1 MATEVK
7 KGITIEFR
15 GDTVEFD
22 NSMDNIN
29 RALKLLQAENARLN
43 RSLKFDPNN
52 IELLEQKFKNLQTA
66 ERLANERLNNYKISL
81 IDTIDKN
88 AEITKSDKWKEL
100 ANRIK
105 GCEDKATEYAKQLGE
120 IQEENGHITDLIK
133 WKELR
138 GEQAE
143 NAEQLYSLY
152 DQMIKLAQS
161 NDAITDVEKWMNLT
175 TQMVKAEGEIVN
187 LESQTDKATQQ
198 MSKLAGKDVITNLE
212 QIKNKAYEVGSAF
225 TNLGNILRPIS
236 MFAQNALVKTTEKAV
251 GFEEAFAGVRKTVE
265 ASPEALNKV
274 AKEFRELSKEIP
286 VTTTE
291 ISKVGEMAGQLS
303 VNADNLTEFTKVMIK
318 LGSSTNLSAEEA
330 STAIARI
337 FNVVSGNVNENIE
350 DVGRF
355 GSALVA
361 LGNNAAATESEI
373 LEMTTRLASAGSIYN
388 VSEADLLALGTA
400 MSAVGLKAE
409 GGGSSIATIMN
420 NIEKYVS
427 TNSAKLVEWAN
438 LTDMTTTQFKNAW
451 RDNALGTLVDVIRA
465 LNSAKGEGDSVTA
478 MLSDMGVSSIRQ
490 TDTMLRMVSAVDMLD
505 EYLKLSNDAWD
516 LNRALTDEANKRY
529 ETMQSKITLLKNAFE
544 DFMITIGDKITPII
558 SPFIDKLINFINELN
573 AKPDFINNLTLGL
586 TALVA
591 SLAPMAST
599 IGIVSTKFGGFL
611 DKLIKSD
618 EDAKKVSAGFG
629 DIVTKIGQVAKAP
642 YDRIN
647 SNMLGMFSKI
657 VDGLTKTKSATDI
670 AKEANVSFG
679 GKLLEFGKNTL
690 NTVVNGLTKL
700 WTTLTTNP
708 FAVVIAIVA
717 GLIATF
723 ITAYNTSEEF
733 RSKVNALWETVKA
746 NLIPIF
752 KETIRI
758 LSELWE
764 QIKTNLSPY
773 LEILYKLFLS
783 LWDVLGNLLSSL
795 TDLINRIFTALKPV
809 LEWLMPIIGEIITAV
824 GTGIV
829 FAIGAVIAVI
839 DAVIVAINGIVDAI
853 KTVITWVQSAISWFK
868 DLIGIE
874 SNYASITPSISGH
887 DNRGGNIGGGAISV
901 LDYFP
906 ASGGLGFNYGL
917 AGGGVGGTINLHT
930 DLIINNNG
938 EPINETVVRR
948 WGRVITDVVSDEL
961 GKRV

>member
-15 GDTVEFD
+15 GDTVQFD

-43 RSLKFDPNN
+43 RALKFDSTNVD
-52 IELLEQKFKNLQTA
+52 LLEEKFKNLQTA
-66 ERLANERLNNYKISL
+66 ERLATERLNNYKVAL

-88 AEITKSDKWKEL
+88 AEITKSDKWKDL
-100 ANRIK
+100 ANKIK

-120 IQEENGHITDLIK
+120 IQEENGHITDLTR

-138 GEQAE
+138 GEQAQ

-175 TQMVKAEGEIVN
+175 TQMVKAESEIVN
-187 LESQTDKATQQ
+187 LEAQTDKASQQ
-198 MSKLAGKDVITNLE
+198 MAILAGKDVATNLE

-225 TNLGNILRPIS
+225 TALGNSLKPIS
-236 MFAQNALVKTTEKAV
+236 TFAQTALVKTTEKAV
-251 GFEEAFAGVRKTVE
+251 GFEEAFAGVKKTVE
-265 ASPEALNKV
+265 ATPEVLAEV

-291 ISKVGEMAGQLS
+291 ISKVGEMAGQLG
-303 VNADNLTEFTKVMIK
+303 VEATNLSEFTKVMIK

-337 FNVVSGNVNENIE
+337 FNVVSGNVNDNIE

-361 LGNNAAATESEI
+361 LGNKAAATESEI

-388 VSEADLLALGTA
+388 VTEADLLGLATA

-420 NIEKYVS
+420 NIEKLVAKNKWSEKLYNFAKISNMTVS
-427 TNSAKLVEWAN
+427 
-438 LTDMTTTQFKNAW
+438 QFKQAW
-451 RDNALGTLVDVIRA
+451 RDDALGTLTAVIHGLDSTDA
-465 LNSAKGEGDSVTA
+465 SATKLLE
-478 MLSDMGVSSIRQ
+478 DMGITSIRQ
-490 TDTMLRMVSAVDMLD
+490 TDTMLRLISAVDMLD
-505 EYLKLSNDAWD
+505 EYVGLSNEAWD
-516 LNRALTDEANKRY
+516 LNRALTDEASKRY
-529 ETMQSKITLLKNAFE
+529 QTMQSKITLLKNAFE
-544 DFMITIGDKITPII
+544 DFMVTIGDKITPIL
-558 SPFIDKLINFINELN
+558 SPFIDKLTKFINELN

-599 IGIVSTKFGGFL
+599 IGVVSTKFGGFL
-611 DKLIKSD
+611 DKIIKSD
-618 EDAKKVSAGFG
+618 TDVKKVSVSFG
-629 DIVTKIGQVAKAP
+629 DIATKIGQVAKAP

-647 SNMLGMFSKI
+647 NSMLGMFGKI
-657 VDGLTKTKSATDI
+657 VDGLTRTKSATDE

-690 NTVVNGLTKL
+690 NTVVSGLTKL

-708 FAVVIAIVA
+708 FAVVIAIVV

-733 RSKVNALWETVKA
+733 RNKVDALWETIKA

-752 KETIRI
+752 KETVRI

-783 LWDVLGNLLSSL
+783 LWDVLGVLLTTL

-829 FAIGAVIAVI
+829 LAIGAVITII
-839 DAVIVAINGIVDAI
+839 DAVIVAITGIVSAV
-853 KTVITWVQSAISWFK
+853 KTVISWVQSAISLFK

-874 SNYASITPSISGH
+874 NKYANITPSISGH
-887 DNRGGNIGGGAISV
+887 DYDENKGGGGRVSV
-901 LDYFP
+901 LDYYP
-906 ASGGLGFNYGL
+906 SSGGLGLNYGI
-917 AGGGVGGTINLHT
+917 AGGGMGGTINLHT

-938 EPINETVVRR
+938 DPINEASVRR
-948 WGRVITDVVSDEL
+948 WGKVITDVVSDEL
-961 GKRV
+961 GKRI

>member
-100 ANRIK
+100 ANKIK

-120 IQEENGHITDLIK
+120 IQEENGHITDLTK

-143 NAEQLYSLY
+143 NAEELYSLY

-251 GFEEAFAGVRKTVE
+251 GFEEAFAGVKKTVE
-265 ASPEALNKV
+265 ASPEVLDNV
-274 AKEFRELSKEIP
+274 AKEFRELSKIIP

-291 ISKVGEMAGQLS
+291 ISKVGEMAGQLGVS
-303 VNADNLTEFTKVMIK
+303 ATNLSAFTEVMIK

-337 FNVVSGNVNENIE
+337 FNVVSGNVNDNIE
-350 DVGRF
+350 NVGRF
-355 GSALVA
+355 GSSLVA

-388 VSEADLLALGTA
+388 VSEADLLGLATA

-420 NIEKYVS
+420 NIEKLV
-427 TNSAKLVEWAN
+427 AKNQWSDKLYRFAKIS
-438 LTDMTTTQFKNAW
+438 DMTVSQFKQAW
-451 RDNALGTLVDVIRA
+451 RSDALGTLTAVIHGLDSTDA
-465 LNSAKGEGDSVTA
+465 SATKLLE
-478 MLSDMGVSSIRQ
+478 DMGITSIRQ
-490 TDTMLRMVSAVDMLD
+490 TDTMLRLISAVDMLD
-505 EYLKLSNDAWD
+505 EYVDLSNEAW
-516 LNRALTDEANKRY
+516 NENMALTNEANKRY

-544 DFMITIGDKITPII
+544 DFMVTIGDKITPII

-618 EDAKKVSAGFG
+618 EDARKVSVGFG

-647 SNMLGMFSKI
+647 SNMLGMFNQI
-657 VDGLTKTKSATDI
+657 VDGLTKTKTSTDI

-733 RSKVNALWETVKA
+733 RNKVNALWETVKA

-773 LEILYKLFLS
+773 LEILYKLFMS
-783 LWDVLGNLLSSL
+783 LWEVLGDLLTSL

-829 FAIGAVIAVI
+829 IAIGAVITII
-839 DAVIVAINGIVDAI
+839 DAVIIAIKGIVDAI

-887 DNRGGNIGGGAISV
+887 DNRGGNIGGGAVSV

-906 ASGGLGFNYGL
+906 ASGGLGLNYGL